1 MASIVIPAHNEE
13 RVIGE
18 TLATLID
25 GLDTSVEVVVAC
37 NGCRD
42 RTAEVSRRFGAR
54 VRVLEIE
61 TASKV
66 VALNEAD
73 EAARSFP
80 RIYLDADI
88 LLEGRD
94 AQRLLETLSRPG
106 ALAAEPNV
114 RFDVSKS
121 DFWVRSWY
129 AVWNSLHGH
138 QPGDVGGGLYALT
151 EEGRRRF
158 GSFPD
163 IISDDGF
170 VRAHFEP
177 GEIERCMEATTVVRA
192 PRTVTDLMRIKVRS
206 RLGNRQLAQ
215 RFPELWRHK
224 REARRGLLSRV
235 LGLRPLVW
243 PLLPIYATIQL
254 IVRGRAR
261 ERERDFDEYR
271 WESDRSTR

>member
-18 TLATLID
+18 TLATLLD
-25 GLDTSVEVVVAC
+25 GLDSSVEVLVAC
-37 NGCRD
+37 NGCTD
-42 RTAEVSRRFGAR
+42 ETAEVSRRFGSR
-54 VRVLEIE
+54 VRVIETE

-66 VALNEAD
+66 VALNQAD
-73 EAARSFP
+73 EATRGFP
-80 RIYLDADI
+80 RLYLDADI
-88 LLEGRD
+88 LLSGRD
-94 AQRLLETLSRPG
+94 AQRLLEVLSRPG
-106 ALAAEPNV
+106 ALAAEPTV

-138 QPGDVGGGLYALT
+138 HPGDVGGGLYALT

-170 VRAHFEP
+170 VRAHFDV
-177 GEIERCMEATTVVRA
+177 GEIERCTEATTVVRT

-206 RLGNRQLAQ
+206 RLGNRQLAR
-215 RFPELWRHK
+215 RFPDLWRSK
-224 REARRGLLSRV
+224 REARRGLLSKM

-254 IVRGRAR
+254 IVRARAR
-261 ERERDFDEYR
+261 SREQDLDEYR